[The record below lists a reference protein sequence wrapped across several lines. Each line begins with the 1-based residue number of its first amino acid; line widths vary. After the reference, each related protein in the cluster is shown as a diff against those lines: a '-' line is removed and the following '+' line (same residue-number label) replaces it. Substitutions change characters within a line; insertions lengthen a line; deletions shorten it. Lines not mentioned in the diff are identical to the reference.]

1 MKIICP
7 CCGKEFDYKRAAPKQ
22 LDVTLLAKVTAAL
35 PKATDYSINI
45 VRKASRY
52 RWIVDVRCCIAKI
65 LFENG
70 MSTTQIGE
78 FINRN
83 RATVINMLKRFD
95 DTRKYVQKTYDAIKE
110 EMDKLEE

>member
-7 CCGKEFDYKRAAPKQ
+7 CCGKEFEYKFTKQ
-22 LDVTLLAKVTAAL
+22 KPLDVKLLAKVTAAL

-83 RATVINMLKRFD
+83 RATVIKLIERFD
-95 DTRKYVQKTYDAIKE
+95 NTQKYVQGIYNAIKE